1 MRLGDLEPWLKL
13 VGIWN
18 RMAQGQFWEETK
30 SALQTILEIVTSHY
44 QETKLSNQHRENY
57 SQQAVGN
64 NEEGNVPDDVD
75 QSKEEPEETNLKE
88 TSTLDQRR
96 VLREDKGTKTV
107 KLTKKTLENS
117 SKIDQVLKELVDI
130 NQMHK
135 IVSEGM
141 KDGIMLR
148 DTRTQNENREMREGI
163 T

>member
-1 MRLGDLEPWLKL
+1 MRLGGLELWLKL

-30 SALQTILEIVTSHY
+30 STLQTILEIVRSHY
-44 QETKLSNQHRENY
+44 QEAKLSNQHLENY
-57 SQQAVGN
+57 SQQATGN
-64 NEEGNVPDDVD
+64 NEKGNVPHDVC
-75 QSKEEPEETNLKE
+75 QSKEELEETNLKE
-88 TSTLDQRR
+88 TSILDQRR
-96 VLREDKGTKTV
+96 VLREDEGTKMV
-107 KLTKKTLENS
+107 KLTKKSLENP

-148 DTRTQNENREMREGI
+148 DTKNTK
-163 T
+163 